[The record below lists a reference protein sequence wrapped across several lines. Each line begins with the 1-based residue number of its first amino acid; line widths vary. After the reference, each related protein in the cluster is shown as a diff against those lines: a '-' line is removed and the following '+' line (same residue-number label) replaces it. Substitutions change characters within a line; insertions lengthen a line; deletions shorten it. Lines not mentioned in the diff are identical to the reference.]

1 MVLLILKMDNKY
13 YETLITEV
21 KRNREEF
28 EKNMTIL
35 LEERNK
41 IREQERMEEEK
52 ILRIINQLLQS
63 FE

>member
-35 LEERNK
+35 LAERNK